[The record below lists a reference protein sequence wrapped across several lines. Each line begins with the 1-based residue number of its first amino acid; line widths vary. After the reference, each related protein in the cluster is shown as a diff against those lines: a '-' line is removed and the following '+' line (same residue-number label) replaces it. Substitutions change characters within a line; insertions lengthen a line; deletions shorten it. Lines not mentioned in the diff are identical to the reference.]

1 MGKNSRVI
9 KIICYFIQR
18 FKTKNTVRIYSD
30 PGRSYFASNGETRL
44 NKYDSV
50 PEFLISELGYTVS
63 QRLHKL

>member
-9 KIICYFIQR
+9 KIICNFIQR
-18 FKTKNTVRIYSD
+18 FKTKNKVCIHSD
-30 PGRSYFASNGETRL
+30 PGRSYFASNSETRL

-50 PEFLISELGYTVS
+50 PEFSISEPGNAVS